1 LNVQAEFLTRAIRHS
16 GVVQEEMHS
25 GISMKSPSSRRSP
38 CRRSASIAS
47 FVILMLLCG
56 SRVSSQE
63 TANHAEAANSAES
76 FTHPDA
82 KNQRFAKAALEFTP
96 PTWPPIDIDSAEPTL
111 NPEVACSLPAVLQG
125 ASKHATEFSSD
136 LDRFTAIEVIQ
147 SVEAKNSGAWDRV
160 QTRTFDYMA
169 VVTRPREGVAYVDES
184 RIAKGRS
191 EPPAIRTE
199 GLAVT
204 ALIFHPENINDFAM
218 ICEGMGE
225 WHGKPSWRVRFAQ
238 KQDRPANFQVIHV
251 DDKRFGV
258 KLKGRAWIAADNY
271 EIEHIDVDLLEPI
284 PQIRLLTEHSSI
296 DYGAVGFTN
305 GSSHLWLPQRA
316 DFYMDLNGHHF
327 YNHHQLSNFLLFSV
341 GVKQET
347 QQPKLPKE

>member
-1 LNVQAEFLTRAIRHS
+1 MCSRLVIKSRLSQFFASGRLVSITSFL
-16 GVVQEEMHS
+16 
-25 GISMKSPSSRRSP
+25 
-38 CRRSASIAS
+38 
-47 FVILMLLCG
+47 ILTLLCG
-56 SRVSSQE
+56 PRVMAQE
-63 TANHAEAANSAES
+63 TAENAAAASSEKP
-76 FTHPDA
+76 FPHPDA
-82 KNQRFAKAALEFTP
+82 KNQNFAKAALEFTP
-96 PTWPPIDIDSAEPTL
+96 PAWPPTDIDTAEPAL
-111 NPEVACSLPAVLQG
+111 NPEAACSLPAVLQG
-125 ASKHATEFSSD
+125 ASQHATEFSSD

-169 VVTRPREGVAYVDES
+169 VVTRPRTGVAYVDES
-184 RIAKGRS
+184 RVAKGRS

-199 GLAVT
+199 GLVVT

-225 WHGKPSWRVRFAQ
+225 WHGKPSWRIRFAQ

-305 GSSHLWLPQRA
+305 GSSHLWLPQQA
-316 DFYMDLNGHHF
+316 DFYLDINGHRF
-327 YNHHQLSNFLLFSV
+327 FNRHQLSNFLLFSV

-347 QQPKLPKE
+347 EQPKLPKQ

>member
-1 LNVQAEFLTRAIRHS
+1 MKFLLSDIVLF
-16 GVVQEEMHS
+16 G
-25 GISMKSPSSRRSP
+25 RSV
-38 CRRSASIAS
+38 STAS
-47 FVILMLLCG
+47 FLLWAILCSPPVLPQQI
-56 SRVSSQE
+56 SKN
-63 TANHAEAANSAES
+63 ANAANSAES
-76 FTHPDA
+76 FPHRGA
-82 KNQRFAKAALEFTP
+82 KNQHLAKAALEFTP
-96 PTWPPIDIDSAEPTL
+96 PAWPPIDIDSAEPAL
-111 NPEVACSLPAVLQG
+111 DPEAGCSLPVVLQG
-125 ASKHATEFSSD
+125 ASKHATDFSSD

-147 SVEAKNSGAWDRV
+147 SVEAKSSGAWDRV

-169 VVTRPREGVAYVDES
+169 IVTRPHAGIAYVDES
-184 RIAKGRS
+184 RIAKGSS

-204 ALIFHPENINDFAM
+204 ALISHPENIEDFAM

-225 WHGKPSWRVRFAQ
+225 WHGKPSWRIRFAQ
-238 KQDRPANFQVIHV
+238 KPERPANFQVIHV

-305 GSSHLWLPQRA
+305 GSSHLWLPQQA

-327 YNHHQLSNFLLFSV
+327 FNHHQLSNFLLFSV

>member
-1 LNVQAEFLTRAIRHS
+1 
-16 GVVQEEMHS
+16 MH
-25 GISMKSPSSRRSP
+25 GRIGMKSSFSQNFPSGRSV
-38 CRRSASIAS
+38 SIAS
-47 FVILMLLCG
+47 FLILTLLYCP
-56 SRVSSQE
+56 RVSPQE
-63 TANHAEAANSAES
+63 TPNTAEAANSAES
-76 FTHPDA
+76 FTHRDA
-82 KNQRFAKAALEFTP
+82 KNQHFAKAALEFTP
-96 PTWPPIDIDSAEPTL
+96 PSWPPTDIDTAELAL
-111 NPEVACSLPAVLQG
+111 NPDVACSLPAVLQG

-147 SVEAKNSGAWDRV
+147 SVESKNSGAWDRV

-169 VVTRPREGVAYVDES
+169 IVTRPRAGVAYVDES
-184 RIAKGRS
+184 RVAKGRS

-204 ALIFHPENINDFAM
+204 ALIFHPENIDDFAM
-218 ICEGMGE
+218 ICEGLGE
-225 WHGKPSWRVRFAQ
+225 WHGKPSWRIRFAQ
-238 KQDRPANFQVIHV
+238 KQERPANFQVIHV

-271 EIEHIDVDLLEPI
+271 EIEHIYVDLLEPI

-305 GSSHLWLPQRA
+305 GSSHLWLPQQA
-316 DFYMDLNGHHF
+316 DFYLDLNGHHF
-327 YNHHQLSNFLLFSV
+327 FNHHQLSDFLLFSV

-347 QQPKLPKE
+347 QQPKLPTE